1 MINDSFRLQMFR
13 VIEFMAN
20 FADHWTLIIIHF
32 ILLLWKKIYY
42 ARINNY
48 DKDDVFSFYLR

>member
-1 MINDSFRLQMFR
+1 MFR

-20 FADHWTLIIIHF
+20 FAELLNTHYHTFHLTLV
-32 ILLLWKKIYY
+32 KKNYS

-48 DKDDVFSFYLR
+48 DRDDVFSFYLR